1 MRKYQLDQ
9 QFKKEY
15 SKSKKADE
23 DKKKYR
29 PQIITL
35 EDEKPKQPIS
45 RANHSEEKDKRRE

>member
-35 EDEKPKQPIS
+35 EDEKPK
-45 RANHSEEKDKRRE
+45 